1 MSSIQ
6 KNNSIFALVS
16 NLTFMFRLSMFSHF
30 YILNLIVLV
39 LYGVQSSFSSTY
51 FFLPNDLY
59 EIFNHFPKIEIFV
72 VPSNDLMSK
81 LGFQNKGRQYVRQL
95 MFQYV
100 NMIRAD
106 LI

>member
-1 MSSIQ
+1 
-6 KNNSIFALVS
+6 
-16 NLTFMFRLSMFSHF
+16 MFRLSMSFLHF
-30 YILNLIVLV
+30 NLIVLV
-39 LYGVQSSFSSTY
+39 LSGAQSSFYSTY

-81 LGFQNKGRQYVRQL
+81 QGFQTKGRQYVRQL